1 MPTTRGF
8 EGSITNHECTRRI
21 LKKFTPATE
30 SYNPVTDEFFRLND
44 SGLWDATPESEIVE
58 KMRITFS
65 EIHIEA
71 VDKNYKLSGM
81 YEHPSEYK
89 LNMTKIKSSLAR
101 ENIDTNLIAFSD
113 CVINFESGEVE
124 PHQAEHHI
132 TQTLPFPYSVGTT
145 KLDSDF
151 ENDYRILYEIF
162 SYQSGVIVLNG
173 SRDYSRQILK
183 LSGDFYHRY
192 EKSADRSNKGINPDL
207 YGKQVCEIVA
217 TYEKIPYDVLS
228 KISDGQKLSYKRP
241 YKEQQAWD
249 NTCTFLISFDE
260 ITAKREHESVA
271 QDITKLPFLREWTP
285 KIPAKDITPKLLSA
299 ILAKY
304 ASSPDVEASELTE
317 SDKPSILDYLEESY
331 LADDEGHVSKD
342 ELTLGIDT
350 YCLEHQI
357 ERSRGDRKKALE
369 IFCGYKESTKRV
381 NNTKLKVFK
390 GLNRQQSIPSGVA
403 TVNLPSEASDNGTL
417 NLEILKGA
425 YKAADPPE
433 TLQEVFGLYQHSAD
447 QPIVDKRE
455 FIRLITESGLYI
467 IEDDMITPSEV

>member
-1 MPTTRGF
+1 MPTTKGF
-8 EGSITNHECTRRI
+8 SGSITNHEVTRRI
-21 LKKFTPATE
+21 LKKFTPSTQ
-30 SYNPVTDEFFRLND
+30 SYNPITDKFFRLND
-44 SGLWDATPESEIVE
+44 SGLWDTVSESEIVDTI
-58 KMRITFS
+58 RITFS
-65 EIHIEA
+65 ETQAEA

-89 LNMTKIKSSLAR
+89 LNMTKIKGSLER
-101 ENIDTNLIAFSD
+101 ENISTNLIAFSD

-151 ENDYRILYEIF
+151 EADYRMLYEIF
-162 SYQSGVIVLNG
+162 SYQSGVVVLNA

-241 YKEQQAWD
+241 YKDQQSWD

-271 QDITKLPFLREWTP
+271 QDITKLPFMREWTP
-285 KIPAKDITPKLLSA
+285 TIPAKDITPKLLSA

-331 LADDEGHVSKD
+331 LADAEGYVSKD

-357 ERSRGDRKKALE
+357 ERSRGDRKKALG
-369 IFCGYKESTKRV
+369 IFCGYKESTKRI
-381 NNTKLKVFK
+381 NNTNLKVYR
-390 GLNRQQSIPSGVA
+390 GLNRQQSILLAVA
-403 TVNLPSEASDNGTL
+403 TVNLESEASDSNTL
-417 NLEILKGA
+417 NLEISKGA
-425 YKAADPPE
+425 YDAAEPAK
-433 TLQEVFGLYQHSAD
+433 TLQEIFGLYQDCAD
-447 QPIVDKRE
+447 NPIADKRE
-455 FIRLITESGLYI
+455 FVRLVSESGLYTV
-467 IEDDMITPSEV
+467 EDDVLIPSEV